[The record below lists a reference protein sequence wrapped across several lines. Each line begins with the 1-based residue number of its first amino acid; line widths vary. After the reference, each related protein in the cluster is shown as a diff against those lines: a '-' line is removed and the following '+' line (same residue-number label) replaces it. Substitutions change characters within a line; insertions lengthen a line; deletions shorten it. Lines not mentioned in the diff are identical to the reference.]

1 MSQIIDKPLPALD
14 DLTRHFWEGA
24 KEGKFMIQKCAGCG
38 THNFYP
44 KPWCIECGSRQLDWV
59 QASGKGTIYSFTVS
73 RSVAMNYPGWTAE
86 LPVVLALVDLEEGV
100 RLYAQITDCA
110 PENVYIGMPVQAWIA
125 DLIEG
130 MKIPKFKP
138 AQ

>member
-1 MSQIIDKPLPALD
+1 MSQIKDKPLPVLD
-14 DLTRHFWEGA
+14 DLTRPFWEGA
-24 KEGKFMIQKCAGCG
+24 KEGKFMIQRCVDCG

-44 KPWCIECGSRQLDWV
+44 KPWCIECGSRNLRWV

-73 RSVAMNYPGWTAE
+73 RSVAMNYPGWAAE

-110 PENVYIGMPVQAWIA
+110 PEGVYIGMPVQAWIA
-125 DLIEG
+125 DLIED

-138 AQ
+138 AE